1 MQYNVWNPSLN
12 SWNTKFLS
20 SCNNTKAALNW
31 VFFQFGEKH
40 GLVLHWELKPL
51 IKLAKCRS
59 MINFTGARS
68 TSSLERKASVWG
80 KQVKSCFSTALI
92 SIGNHPPCHPGSEC
106 WWPCLALQ
114 TLHSVCW
121 IYLPHGIIFKV
132 SSNKVACGDPCYDRK
147 VCTWDCNS
155 YSLLSYFPSKERG
168 HFCVYLHSHAL
179 SDWLMKLITLT
190 FLTKVSCKTGSI
202 FLDASAFL
210 CMTQWVDC
218 TSRF

>member
-1 MQYNVWNPSLN
+1 MLVALPCPADTPS
-12 SWNTKFLS
+12 F
-20 SCNNTKAALNW
+20 
-31 VFFQFGEKH
+31 
-40 GLVLHWELKPL
+40 
-51 IKLAKCRS
+51 
-59 MINFTGARS
+59 
-68 TSSLERKASVWG
+68 
-80 KQVKSCFSTALI
+80 
-92 SIGNHPPCHPGSEC
+92 
-106 WWPCLALQ
+106 
-114 TLHSVCW
+114 HSVCW

-155 YSLLSYFPSKERG
+155 YSLLSYFPSKERA

-218 TSRF
+218 TSRFSFGICTMSPFIDLSSVQLCQYRNWCRISSSEHFYRRMH